1 MALVE
6 LEKFYNSYEAGLARS
21 VLAEHGIR
29 AALFDFNVAMEAVGF
44 AFPIRLMV
52 DEDDLDDARRVL
64 ESPPE
69 A

>member
-6 LEKFYNSYEAGLARS
+6 LARYFNSFEAGLARS

-29 AALFDFNVAMEAVGF
+29 AALFDFNLAMEAVGL

-52 DEDDLDDARRVL
+52 DDGDLDEARRVL
-64 ESPPE
+64 ESGPE